1 MTRKDKTRNRLL
13 EIARQTFI
21 KKGVEHTTMN
31 DIAEAS
37 GNVRRTLYT
46 HFKSKEDIYW
56 AVVEREIMH
65 LVSQLKGV
73 VDNDLPPAEKL
84 YLYIDTRLKLVK
96 EIVQRNGSLRA
107 EFFRDIWKVEHAW
120 KNIDQEEII
129 LIKTILQEGVDKGVF
144 TMPNVRTTAVL
155 IHYSLRGIDLPYIRN
170 QFQRIGI
177 ELSNVCKI
185 YSDTI
190 INGIMVE
197 KTDNV

>member
-144 TMPNVRTTAVL
+144 AMPNVRTTAVL